1 LHVFQYK
8 SIIVNEMIVIAESG
22 STKCD
27 WAILDEKGN
36 LLFSEK
42 TVGFNPYFHNEK
54 FILEHLQGSENLKT
68 HSQAVTA
75 VYFYGA
81 GCSSSDLN
89 AIVTKALSAFFSNAK
104 VKVDHD
110 LVASAYSLYQGTPVI
125 CCIIGTG
132 SNSCFFD
139 GEKITESVPALGF
152 ILGDEG
158 SGSYFGKRLL
168 ADYFY
173 NRLPSEMQHDF
184 KKEFNLT
191 WSEAVEKVYQNIHA
205 NVYLASF
212 MKFMAKHRN
221 NAYVIETVRE
231 GMARFI
237 DVHVTSFSKFHEYEV
252 SFVGT
257 MAHVYQDILE
267 EELKKRDCK
276 LGQIVKNPV
285 DQLVAY
291 HFNESSKLIHAIS

>member
-1 LHVFQYK
+1 
-8 SIIVNEMIVIAESG
+8 MIVIAESG

-36 LLFSEK
+36 QLFTEK

-54 FILEHLQGSENLKT
+54 FILDHLLNASNLSIHR
-68 HSQAVTA
+68 HSVHQVF
-75 VYFYGA
+75 FYGA
-81 GCSSSDLN
+81 GCSSKELN
-89 AIVTKALSAFFSNAK
+89 AIVYSALASFFTNAK
-104 VKVDHD
+104 ITVDHD
-110 LVASAYSLYQGTPVI
+110 LVAAAYSLYQGRPVI
-125 CCIIGTG
+125 SCIIGTG

-139 GEKITESVPALGF
+139 GNKVTESVPALGF

-158 SGSYFGKRLL
+158 SGSYYGKRLL
-168 ADYFY
+168 ADFFY

-184 KKEFNLT
+184 KEEFDLNWAT
-191 WSEAVEKVYQNIHA
+191 AVKMVYQNIHA

-212 MKFMAKHRN
+212 MKFMAKHKD

-237 DVHVTSFSKFHEYEV
+237 DVHVTSFSRFHEYEV

-257 MAHVYQDILE
+257 MAFVYEDILR
-267 EELKKRDCK
+267 EELRKRDCQ

-285 DQLVAY
+285 DKLVAY
-291 HFNESSKLIHAIS
+291 HFNETNNLIQVIG

>member
-1 LHVFQYK
+1 
-8 SIIVNEMIVIAESG
+8 MIVIAESG

-36 LLFSEK
+36 QLFTEK

-54 FILEHLQGSENLKT
+54 FILDHLLATSNLNM
-68 HSQAVTA
+68 HRDAVNQ
-75 VYFYGA
+75 VFFYGA
-81 GCSSSDLN
+81 GCSSDELN
-89 AIVTKALSAFFSNAK
+89 AVVSSALETFFTNAK
-104 VKVDHD
+104 VSVDHD
-110 LVASAYSLYQGTPVI
+110 LVAAAYSLYQGRPVI
-125 CCIIGTG
+125 SCIIGTG

-139 GEKITESVPALGF
+139 GKIITESVPALGF

-158 SGSYFGKRLL
+158 SGSYYGKRLL

-173 NRLPSEMQHDF
+173 NRLPSEMQRDF
-184 KKEFNLT
+184 KEEFNLSWDT
-191 WSEAVEKVYQNIHA
+191 AVKMVYQNIHA

-212 MKFMAKHRN
+212 MKFMAKHKN

-237 DVHVTSFSKFHEYEV
+237 DVHVTSFSRFHEYEV

-257 MAHVYQDILE
+257 MAFVYEDILR
-267 EELKKRDCK
+267 EELKKRDCQ

-291 HFNESSKLIHAIS
+291 HFNEASNLIHVIG